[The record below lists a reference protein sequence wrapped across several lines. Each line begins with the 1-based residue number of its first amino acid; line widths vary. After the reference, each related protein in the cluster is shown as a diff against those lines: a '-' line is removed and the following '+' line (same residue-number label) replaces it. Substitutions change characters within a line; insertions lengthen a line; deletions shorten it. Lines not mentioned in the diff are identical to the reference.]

1 MFSGIVERTA
11 EVVSIR
17 TDRQNKDFTLRA
29 DFCKELKIDQSIA
42 HNGVCLTV
50 VDITEGHLHRDG
62 HEGDARQEQPR
73 VAARTSGQPRNGR

>member
-1 MFSGIVERTA
+1 MKSMFSGIVERTA

-42 HNGVCLTV
+42 HNGVCLT
-50 VDITEGHLHRDG
+50 DRKSTRLNSSHN
-62 HEGDARQEQPR
+62 A
-73 VAARTSGQPRNGR
+73 

>member
-50 VDITEGHLHRDG
+50 VDITEDTYTVTAMKETG
-62 HEGDARQEQPR
+62 A
-73 VAARTSGQPRNGR
+73 TSGCSAKATWSTSNGR

>member
-1 MFSGIVERTA
+1 MFSGIVERMG
-11 EVVSIR
+11 EVVEIR

-50 VDITEGHLHRDG
+50 VDIRYRD
-62 HEGDARQEQPR
+62 EGDARQKQPR
-73 VAARTSGQPRNGR
+73 PAEDG